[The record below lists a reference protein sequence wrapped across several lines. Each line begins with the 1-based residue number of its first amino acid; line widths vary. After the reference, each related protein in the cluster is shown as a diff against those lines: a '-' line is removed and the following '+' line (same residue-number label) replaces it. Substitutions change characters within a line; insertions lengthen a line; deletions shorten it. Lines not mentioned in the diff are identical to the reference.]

1 MFNLNQAIAEWRQR
15 IVMAGISTP
24 EVLDELESHLR
35 EEVEQQIRLGS
46 SEERAFEIALQRM
59 GRTDALQTE
68 FQKIGRVA
76 SALWRKLRAASEHAL
91 FALTCLRMKW
101 AFRMKLKALHTGLIV
116 PLPSLNNFT
125 ASARQSLA
133 LAQEGARQFHH
144 DFIGTEHVL
153 LGLFKLEQG
162 AVPNVLRRL
171 RLDHETVRK
180 EIEKIVHSGP
190 DYLMAQDLPYTPRAR
205 MALSLAAVEA
215 EVLKHSRVGPEHVF
229 LGLLLEGGGVAA
241 LVMKNLG
248 VRIEKAREEFLKE
261 LKANPGDDG
270 TTGMASS

>member
-1 MFNLNQAIAEWRQR
+1 M
-15 IVMAGISTP
+15 MTAGIRTP

-35 EEVEQQIRLGS
+35 DEVEQQIRLGS
-46 SEERAFEIALQRM
+46 GEERAFEIALQRM
-59 GRTDALQTE
+59 GRTEVLQTE

-76 SALWRKLRAASEHAL
+76 SALRRKLRAASEHAW

-101 AFRMKLKALHTGLIV
+101 AFRAKLRALHAGIIV

-153 LGLFKLEQG
+153 LGLFKLEHG
-162 AVPNVLRRL
+162 TVPNLLQRL

-180 EIEKIVHSGP
+180 EIEKIVHPGP
-190 DYLMAQDLPYTPRAR
+190 DQQMAQELPYTPRAR
-205 MALSLAAVEA
+205 MALTFAAVEA
-215 EVLKHSRVGPEHVF
+215 KGLKHSWVGPEHVF
-229 LGLLLEGGGVAA
+229 LSLLLEGGGVAA